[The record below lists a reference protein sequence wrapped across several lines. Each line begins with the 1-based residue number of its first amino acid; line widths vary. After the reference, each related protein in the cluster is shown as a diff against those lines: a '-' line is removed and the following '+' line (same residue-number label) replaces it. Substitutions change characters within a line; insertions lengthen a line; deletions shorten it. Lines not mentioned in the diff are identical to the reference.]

1 MELEVVE
8 VTVVVY
14 GKLRHIE
21 KRGEP
26 LDLLRLDRMFN
37 YHDGVIDIPT
47 LDQIVLEQVL
57 YLVEE
62 HESTARA
69 DLLGIVRGLIPMRGL
84 HAKYPGAEVHGDV
97 HRRRVGRSDSHE

>member
-1 MELEVVE
+1 MSRLESGHLGLEPATGEPQISDQIKKLMPSALVREMELEVVE

-26 LDLLRLDRMFN
+26 LELLRLDRMFN

-69 DLLGIVRGLIPMRGL
+69 L
-84 HAKYPGAEVHGDV
+84 A
-97 HRRRVGRSDSHE
+97 